1 MVVDIPQADF
11 AWHEI
16 HRRLLDVADQQLVH
30 DHLTIDYGINSSD
43 IAVLTANGYRRGER
57 TGGHNDCDGKPGR
70 FQRLECSNQ
79 YDDISRQPGGWRQ
92 LERSNRHDDL
102 DGNSAGWRQLER
114 SNRHDDLDGNPGGW
128 RQLERS
134 NRHDDFDGNS
144 GGCGQFKRPNRHN
157 NLDGD
162 PGRIGQFECADDN
175 GNDLRDNGGQYRD
188 EPDRR
193 DHAHTFVAGSTGF
206 DFYVYKRQHRRRRFR
221 LRQFVRADIDL
232 IFGEFE

>member
-1 MVVDIPQADF
+1 MVVDTRETDF
-11 AWHEI
+11 AWHEVQ
-16 HRRLLDVADQQLVH
+16 RRLLDVADQQLVH

-57 TGGHNDCDGKPGR
+57 TGGHNDCDWKPGR

-79 YDDISRQPGGWRQ
+79 YDDINRQPGGWRQ

-102 DGNSAGWRQLER
+102 DGN
-114 SNRHDDLDGNPGGW
+114 PGGIG
-128 RQLERS
+128 R
-134 NRHDDFDGNS
+134 FD
-144 GGCGQFKRPNRHN
+144 
-157 NLDGD
+157 
-162 PGRIGQFECADDN
+162 CADDN
-175 GNDLRDNGGQYRD
+175 WNDLRDNGGQYRD

-232 IFGEFE
+232 IFGEFQ

>member
-1 MVVDIPQADF
+1 MVVDTRETDLACHKVQ
-11 AWHEI
+11 
-16 HRRLLDVADQQLVH
+16 RRLLDVADQQLVH

-79 YDDISRQPGGWRQ
+79 YDDINRQSG
-92 LERSNRHDDL
+92 
-102 DGNSAGWRQLER
+102 GWRQLER

-134 NRHDDFDGNS
+134 NRHDDLDGNP
-144 GGCGQFKRPNRHN
+144 GGWRQLERSNRYDD
-157 NLDGD
+157 LDGH
-162 PGRIGQFECADDN
+162 PGGIGRFDCADDN
-175 GNDLRDNGGQYRD
+175 WNDLRDNGGQYRD

-232 IFGEFE
+232 IFGEFQ

>member
-1 MVVDIPQADF
+1 MVVDTRETDF
-11 AWHEI
+11 AWQEVQ
-16 HRRLLDVADQQLVH
+16 RRLLDVADQQLVH

-134 NRHDDFDGNS
+134 NRHDDLDGNP
-144 GGCGQFKRPNRHN
+144 GGI
-157 NLDGD
+157 
-162 PGRIGQFECADDN
+162 GRFDCADDN
-175 GNDLRDNGGQYRD
+175 WNDLRDNGGQYRD

-221 LRQFVRADIDL
+221 LR
-232 IFGEFE
+232 

>member
-1 MVVDIPQADF
+1 MVVDTRETDF
-11 AWHEI
+11 AWQEVQ
-16 HRRLLDVADQQLVH
+16 RRLLDVADQQLVH

-43 IAVLTANGYRRGER
+43 IAVLTVNGYRRGER

-134 NRHDDFDGNS
+134 NRHDDLDGNP
-144 GGCGQFKRPNRHN
+144 GGI
-157 NLDGD
+157 
-162 PGRIGQFECADDN
+162 GRFDCADDN
-175 GNDLRDNGGQYRD
+175 WNDLRDNGGQYRD

>member
-1 MVVDIPQADF
+1 MVVDTRQTDSAC
-11 AWHEI
+11 HEVQ
-16 HRRLLDVADQQLVH
+16 RRLLDVTDQQLVH

-79 YDDISRQPGGWRQ
+79 YDDINWQPGGWRQ
-92 LERSNRHDDL
+92 LK
-102 DGNSAGWRQLER
+102 R

-128 RQLERS
+128 RQLKRS
-134 NRHDDFDGNS
+134 NRYDD
-144 GGCGQFKRPNRHN
+144 
-157 NLDGD
+157 LDGH
-162 PGRIGQFECADDN
+162 PGGIGRFDCADDN
-175 GNDLRDNGGQYRD
+175 WNDLRDNGGQYRD

-232 IFGEFE
+232 IFGEFQ